1 MSRRFV
7 STVIR
12 PTVEGTPSY
21 TQLAANR
28 IGKYWMRIPGIQ
40 AVGSNV
46 FDRTIVVYATHP
58 NLVPST
64 YEGVKVRYELMSGP
78 FVGAMNVTR
87 APEEVQEQL
96 QHFVDAKK
104 SDVELTEVTVNNYWS
119 HHRLYGIGFN
129 HFNHKYIIYG
139 PPELFDTKPSLL
151 NGKEC
156 EYVSLSHMFGGASSL
171 EQYNLL
177 GVDKT
182 GAFVAEGSASVFV
195 KDKLDGSMVGI
206 STAHTLLASSL
217 LPIKLFISNHVFF
230 IFLHTFFFFTD
241 LYVYFFLPDCH

>member
-1 MSRRFV
+1 MSVFRRFV

-12 PTVEGTPSY
+12 PTGEGTPSY
-21 TQLAANR
+21 TELAANR

-78 FVGAMNVTR
+78 FVGAINVTR
-87 APEEVQEQL
+87 APEEIQKQL
-96 QHFVDAKK
+96 QHFLDAKK

-129 HFNHKYIIYG
+129 HFNDKYIIYG
-139 PPELFDTKPSLL
+139 PPELCDTKPSLL

-171 EQYNLL
+171 KQQYNLL

-195 KDKLDGSMVGI
+195 KDKLDGSMVGL
-206 STAHTLLASSL
+206 STAHSLVAPSL
-217 LPIKLFISNHVFF
+217 LPIKLFIYPLHTQCNNHVFNTQF
-230 IFLHTFFFFTD
+230 
-241 LYVYFFLPDCH
+241 